1 MFEPAQLRS
10 FLAVAETL
18 SFTKAADRLGLAQ
31 PTVSQHVRKLETA
44 AKRVLISRDTRDV
57 RLTDNGDAMAGFA
70 RNILSAHDAAARYF
84 SGSAM
89 RGRLRFGT
97 ADDLAI
103 TGLPRILREFRQVY
117 PQINLELTVGQS
129 DQLYKRLNSGQ
140 LDLVFVKW
148 VAGAKDGTV
157 VQHDSFSW
165 VGLEQTTLEP
175 GAPVPLIAYPSPS
188 LSRKLAIDALESAG
202 RTWRITC
209 TTRQISGVLA
219 AVRAGIGVAV
229 MPSSLVPGGPE
240 NHHAPLRTAARGR
253 RGFHPDPE
261 PPCQRRGHRCPHA
274 GHHGTDAQEAGLN
287 PAVTGYGQKIIDNG
301 SQLAYAVTVGGHAAA
316 ENSHSKTNYIL
327 QRRGPYSG

>member
-1 MFEPAQLRS
+1 M
-10 FLAVAETL
+10 
-18 SFTKAADRLGLAQ
+18 
-31 PTVSQHVRKLETA
+31 RKLETA
-44 AKRVLISRDTRDV
+44 AKRVLITRDTRDV

-70 RNILSAHDAAARYF
+70 RSILAAHDAAARYF

-103 TGLPRILREFRQVY
+103 TGLPRILREFRQIY

-165 VGLEQTTLEP
+165 VGLEQTTLQP
-175 GAPVPLIAYPSPS
+175 GDTVPLIAYPSPS

-229 MPSSLVPGGPE
+229 MPSSLVPE
-240 NHHAPLRTAARGR
+240 DL
-253 RGFHPDPE
+253 
-261 PPCQRRGHRCPHA
+261 
-274 GHHGTDAQEAGLN
+274 
-287 PAVTGYGQKIIDNG
+287 KIITRRFELPPVGDVDFTLIRNP
-301 SQLAYAVTVGGHAAA
+301 LANA
-316 ENSHSKTNYIL
+316 EVIDALTQAIMGRTLKK
-327 QRRGPYSG
+327 QV